1 MNHILEMLIKL
12 LKVGMEAIDRKGLIA
27 ILTSSGNDEMDDSEQ
42 AVMVYNEL
50 IDKLQLNILKMSTID
65 LTYTVI
71 LVFKKPND
79 TILVEMMICIFHIKR
94 FDSELFVFKDKG
106 WQKVS
111 EDELQGLISKMIQVL
126 LVDYKPSLSTLKN
139 VVDGIQKSTDI
150 EKLVEHRQ
158 YIGCGR
164 NMFNLKTFKVVDNDL
179 EIFPKTRLDLELDIN
194 DTITDKIPQFQTIYV
209 RVGEL

>member
-27 ILTSSGNDEMDDSEQ
+27 ILTSSIGNDEMDDSEQ

-106 WQKVS
+106 WQ
-111 EDELQGLISKMIQVL
+111 
-126 LVDYKPSLSTLKN
+126 
-139 VVDGIQKSTDI
+139 
-150 EKLVEHRQ
+150 R
-158 YIGCGR
+158 
-164 NMFNLKTFKVVDNDL
+164 
-179 EIFPKTRLDLELDIN
+179 
-194 DTITDKIPQFQTIYV
+194 
-209 RVGEL
+209 